1 MSILRQIYETL
12 REFYETKP
20 QQVWWPDDPTEVV
33 IAAVLVQGTTW
44 KSVDRVLQTLKDQKY
59 LDFQRLL
66 DAEEA
71 MLAELIR
78 PVGFHAKKAKR
89 LKEISKL
96 FLDRTDGDPVR
107 FFARDVDTVRR
118 ELLTISGIGPGTA
131 DNMLLY
137 AGRVPIY
144 MVDPFTVRILG
155 RHGVIGLHDKE
166 TDIQN
171 LVHRELTPDEEPY
184 GAKLFGDFQALI
196 VRTGREFCDK
206 TDPSCSV
213 CPLHDLL
220 PESGPIGLGEKAS
233 LRVAS
238 GTKTA
243 IKSLTASSD
252 FKTETKPE
260 NAETSFQPI
269 DDLNLNENERK
280 IVEFVGSEQI
290 SIDSLVQSVGLPVHI
305 VRATIA
311 VLEMRKI
318 LKQVEGNQ
326 VKRIG

>member
-20 QQVWWPDDPTEVV
+20 PQVWWPDDPTEVV
-33 IAAVLVQGTTW
+33 VAAVLVQGTTW
-44 KSVDRVLQTLKDQKY
+44 KSVDRVLKMLKEQNQLGFRQLLEVDEVTLADW
-59 LDFQRLL
+59 
-66 DAEEA
+66 
-71 MLAELIR
+71 IR

-96 FLDRTDGDPVR
+96 FLDRAEGDPVR
-107 FFARDVDTVRR
+107 FFARDVDTIRR

-137 AGRVPIY
+137 AGQIPIY
-144 MVDPFTVRILG
+144 MVDPFTTRILQ
-155 RHGVIGLHDKE
+155 RHGVIGLRDKE
-166 TDIQN
+166 PEIQA
-171 LVHRELTPDEEPY
+171 LIHRELTPDEEPY

-196 VRTGREFCDK
+196 VRVGREFCDK
-206 TDPSCSV
+206 TNPSCTV
-213 CPLHDLL
+213 CPLYDFL
-220 PESGPIGLGEKAS
+220 PETGPIGVEEKNGDRSLPMSKIQSIVSKVIPEADRPVIQTLG
-233 LRVAS
+233 
-238 GTKTA
+238 
-243 IKSLTASSD
+243 
-252 FKTETKPE
+252 
-260 NAETSFQPI
+260 
-269 DDLNLNENERK
+269 DLQLNENERK
-280 IVEFVGSEQI
+280 IVEAINSEQI

-326 VKRIG
+326 VKRIISPNF